1 MQWALLAVIVIG
13 LFLISGRYPKIA
25 FSALGALVFA
35 VAALV
40 LLTDDESRNTRKV
53 ITVEQVQID
62 NFAVLPAY
70 AGSYRVSGRVLNGNA
85 DRELKVFNLNVIME
99 DCATTDAESCLIVG
113 QEGDRVVISTP
124 PGQARDFYINM
135 YFGEPKI
142 NGVARWKYSISEPR
156 S

>member
-35 VAALV
+35 VAAMV
-40 LLTDDESRNTRKV
+40 LLTDDEGRNARQV
-53 ITVEQVQID
+53 VTVEQVRID

-70 AGSYRVSGRVLNGNA
+70 AGSYRVSGRVVNGND
-85 DRELKVFNLNVIME
+85 DRVLKGFDLSVILE
-99 DCATTDAESCLIVG
+99 DCATSDNESCIIVG
-113 QEGDRVVISTP
+113 QETDRVVVSAP
-124 PGQARDFYINM
+124 PGQAREFYINM
-135 YFGEPKI
+135 YFGEPEI
-142 NGVARWKYSISEPR
+142 VGIARWQYSIIAPR